1 MVTFPYNTTDY
12 AFTLD
17 PVFINF
23 TSTNPSYF
31 TAEIT
36 VKYYEFYASVEK
48 TSVLNYKIPLFNG
61 VANFH
66 IGDIIH
72 RILANLGSTFTDGFQ
87 VKTALVSVAI
97 AELSLADNNVITN
110 TAITNI
116 KFIAGV
122 KPKLLASN
130 MGLLNINS
138 HYCRVT
144 SNGHCTV
151 NFLAVPGIH
160 TLKIFK
166 NTTEITSEVFTASAL
181 DTIYTK
187 SIDVSSLD
195 VAPGDVIKFEIEGT
209 TIKKEF
215 IVFPDTEFSNTLFYT
230 NNHKLISSLELTGG
244 YSFPNAYDQ
253 ITHKYKRNLVEI
265 LEIVET
271 LDEGFIK
278 INTGY
283 ILKTQIEVVDEIF
296 NAKKVFIKNMEG
308 KDFEMVP
315 VSKKMVGVNT
325 DNFTYSYDLEFRI
338 NKKADA

>member
-23 TSTNPSYF
+23 TSVNQSYF

-61 VANFH
+61 VAKFH
-66 IGDIIH
+66 IGDIVH
-72 RILANLGSTFTDGFQ
+72 RNLANLGSTFTDGFQ
-87 VKTALVSVAI
+87 VKTALVSVALT
-97 AELSLADNNVITN
+97 ELSLVDNSVIAT
-110 TAITNI
+110 TSITDI
-116 KFIAGV
+116 KFIAGF

-130 MGLLNINS
+130 MALLNINS
-138 HYCRVT
+138 DYCRVT

-151 NFLAVPGIH
+151 NFLASAGVH
-160 TLKIFK
+160 TLKIYK
-166 NTTEITSEVFTASAL
+166 NTTELASEVFTASAL

-187 SIDVSSLD
+187 SIDVASLA
-195 VAPGDVIKFEIEGT
+195 VAPGDVIKFEIQGT

-215 IVFPDTEFSNTLFYT
+215 IVFPDTEFSNTLFYI
-230 NNHKLISSLELTGG
+230 NNHKLIGSLELTGG
-244 YSFPNAYDQ
+244 FSFPNTYNQ

-296 NAKKVFIKNMEG
+296 NAKKVYVKNMEG

>member
-1 MVTFPYNTTDY
+1 MVTFPYNTIDY

-23 TSTNPSYF
+23 TSANESFF
-31 TAEIT
+31 TAYIFIR
-36 VKYYEFYASVEK
+36 YYDFYASEEK
-48 TSVLNYKIPLFNG
+48 TIDLNYKIPLFNG
-61 VANFH
+61 VAKFH

-72 RILANLGSTFTDGFQ
+72 RNLANLETNYADGFQ
-87 VKTALVSVAI
+87 VKTALVNVFTTEWA
-97 AELSLADNNVITN
+97 LADESVI
-110 TAITNI
+110 AYFSMSNI
-116 KFIAGV
+116 KFIAGF
-122 KPKLLASN
+122 KPKLLANN
-130 MGLLNINS
+130 MALLSINS
-138 HYCRVT
+138 NYCRVT

-151 NFLAVPGIH
+151 NFLASAGVH
-160 TLKIFK
+160 TLNIFK
-166 NTTEITSEVFTASAL
+166 NTTEIASEAFTASAL

-187 SIDVSSLD
+187 SLDVSSLV

-215 IVFPDTEFSNTLFYT
+215 IVFPDTEFSNTLFYI
-230 NNHKLISSLELTGG
+230 NNHKVISSLELTGG
-244 YSFPNAYDQ
+244 YSFPNEYDQ

-271 LDEGFIK
+271 LDERFIK

-283 ILKTQIEVVDEIF
+283 ILKTQTEVIDEIF
-296 NAKKVFIKNMEG
+296 NAKKVIIKNMEG